1 MLQNKCFPEAKSY
14 RYPLAVDRHPVLYL
28 QQEGPGPLAEAR
40 QTALPP
46 LSQAAGFAASGGGAY
61 NGNLASRSFA
71 AAAPV
76 PAAAALWDAPGSGA
90 NTPTRPATPTSVVKA
105 QSGTPTG
112 WSGGSGVPR
121 TAEVSAHDW
130 QHSFADDRH

>member
-1 MLQNKCFPEAKSY
+1 MCH
-14 RYPLAVDRHPVLYL
+14 RRPLAVDRHVVLCL
-28 QQEGPGPLAEAR
+28 QEDAPGPLAEAR

-46 LSQAAGFAASGGGAY
+46 LSQAAGFAAFGGGAY

-76 PAAAALWDAPGSGA
+76 PAAAAAAALWESPGSGA
-90 NTPTRPATPTSVVKA
+90 NTPTRPATTTSAGRA

-112 WSGGSGVPR
+112 RSTGSGVPR
-121 TAEVSAHDW
+121 TAAVSTHDW
-130 QHSFADDRH
+130 QHSFIDDRH